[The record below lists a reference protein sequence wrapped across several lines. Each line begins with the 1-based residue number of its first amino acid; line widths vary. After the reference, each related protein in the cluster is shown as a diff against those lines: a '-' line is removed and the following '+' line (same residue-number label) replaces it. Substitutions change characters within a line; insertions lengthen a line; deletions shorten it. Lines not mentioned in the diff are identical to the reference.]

1 MFIVLLFVDLD
12 VLFWLWCLV
21 VNDSVLWFAMEGLF
35 LLLFGIGVCV
45 SSLCLLCYF
54 VLCLA
59 ISFVFRCG
67 FCGLILFALQV
78 VVFGFL
84 LVSV

>member
-1 MFIVLLFVDLD
+1 MFCGLP
-12 VLFWLWCLV
+12 
-21 VNDSVLWFAMEGLF
+21 MEGLF

-54 VLCLA
+54 VLWLTIA
-59 ISFVFRCG
+59 FVFRCG

-84 LVSV
+84 LGFGVIVWSVSDYSCCCRLLWLV